1 MLNVFIRMAWRNI
14 FYSPRKSAL
23 AVLAVGACYFSLN
36 LFQGYIQ
43 GTEVIFNDSYEKRSM
58 FGDLLVKRSGTRHM
72 FSAEEEDLLS
82 KEEQEKL
89 AEYFRQSEQVAV
101 AVRFLRVNGTLSN
114 GASEAVFTGLAID
127 APLALEM
134 RKPEWEWNAIA
145 GTILREDSAAEILL
159 GQRLGLLLG
168 CEPTSKEQFITGRGG
183 YEPKVRPFACANPKL
198 QVAASTLRGQANA
211 IELEVV
217 GLVDAMFSDLDLRF
231 QYMPLSAAQRLLD
244 TDRISFFSLRLKPGV
259 DLEGFLTE
267 LNDHLQTANLPIKAL
282 SWKDDEMGE
291 FYRRTM
297 DFLHLF
303 RNFMV
308 VVILGVALLSIFNTF
323 FRNVQE
329 RTREIGVLRTLGFR
343 LKEIRTLFLLETLF
357 LALIGVFTG
366 GGLAVFAA
374 GALNRMEILYKV
386 GLLTQPVPF
395 LVDLSFF
402 TLSWTFLVVLIVAL
416 AAALLP
422 LILSGRKRITEALA
436 HT

>member
-1 MLNVFIRMAWRNI
+1 
-14 FYSPRKSAL
+14 
-23 AVLAVGACYFSLN
+23 
-36 LFQGYIQ
+36 
-43 GTEVIFNDSYEKRSM
+43 
-58 FGDLLVKRSGTRHM
+58 
-72 FSAEEEDLLS
+72 
-82 KEEQEKL
+82 
-89 AEYFRQSEQVAV
+89 
-101 AVRFLRVNGTLSN
+101 
-114 GASEAVFTGLAID
+114 
-127 APLALEM
+127 
-134 RKPEWEWNAIA
+134 
-145 GTILREDSAAEILL
+145 
-159 GQRLGLLLG
+159 
-168 CEPTSKEQFITGRGG
+168 
-183 YEPKVRPFACANPKL
+183 
-198 QVAASTLRGQANA
+198 
-211 IELEVV
+211 
-217 GLVDAMFSDLDLRF
+217 
-231 QYMPLSAAQRLLD
+231 MPLSAAQRLLD